1 MTKVLIIRFL
11 VIMWY
16 AIITYFIA
24 YGVLTDPDAVEE
36 LNNTPE
42 VRALPK
48 WLVMIIIVCTCAF
61 WPIWI
66 LRRLSHLPSKLKKHI
81 LRPKTKPNDEAI
93 KSDDD
98 VDSESW
104 RNYWRN

>member
-81 LRPKTKPNDEAI
+81 SRPKAKP
-93 KSDDD
+93 DDD
-98 VDSESW
+98 VDSEDW

>member
-24 YGVLTDPDAVEE
+24 YGALADPDAMEE
-36 LNNTPE
+36 LNTPE
-42 VRALPK
+42 VQMLPN
-48 WLVMIIIVCTCAF
+48 WLVLIIIVCTCAF
-61 WPIWI
+61 WPVWI

-81 LRPKTKPNDEAI
+81 SRPKAKP
-93 KSDDD
+93 DDD
-98 VDSESW
+98 VDSEDW

>member
-24 YGVLTDPDAVEE
+24 YGVLTDTDAVEE

-66 LRRLSHLPSKLKKHI
+66 LRGLSHLPSKLKKHI
-81 LRPKTKPNDEAI
+81 SRPKVKPDDKVIKPNE
-93 KSDDD
+93 D
-98 VDSESW
+98 VDSEDW
-104 RNYWRN
+104 RSYWRN

>member
-24 YGVLTDPDAVEE
+24 YGVLADPDAMEE
-36 LNNTPE
+36 LNTPE
-42 VRALPK
+42 VQMLPN

-61 WPIWI
+61 WPVWI

-81 LRPKTKPNDEAI
+81 SRPKAKP
-93 KSDDD
+93 DDD
-98 VDSESW
+98 VDSEDW

>member
-1 MTKVLIIRFL
+1 MTVALVVRFL
-11 VIMWY
+11 VVMWY
-16 AIITYFIA
+16 IIVTYFIA

-36 LNNTPE
+36 LNTPE

-66 LRRLSHLPSKLKKHI
+66 LRWLPHLPSKLKKHI
-81 LRPKTKPNDEAI
+81 SIN
-93 KSDDD
+93 
-98 VDSESW
+98 
-104 RNYWRN
+104 NN

>member
-1 MTKVLIIRFL
+1 MTVALVVRFL

-24 YGVLTDPDAVEE
+24 YGVLTDPDAMEE
-36 LNNTPE
+36 LNTPE
-42 VRALPK
+42 VQELPN
-48 WLVMIIIVCTCAF
+48 WLVLVIIAFTCAF

-66 LRRLSHLPSKLKKHI
+66 LRWLSHLPSKLKKHI
-81 LRPKTKPNDEAI
+81 SRPKAKPDE
-93 KSDDD
+93 D
-98 VDSESW
+98 VDTESW

>member
-81 LRPKTKPNDEAI
+81 SRPNDEAI

-98 VDSESW
+98 VDSEDW

>member
-1 MTKVLIIRFL
+1 MTVALVVRFL
-11 VIMWY
+11 VVMWY
-16 AIITYFIA
+16 IIITYFIA

-48 WLVMIIIVCTCAF
+48 WLVLVIIAFTCAF

-66 LRRLSHLPSKLKKHI
+66 LRRISRLPSKLKKHI
-81 LRPKTKPNDEAI
+81 SRSTVKPDDEAI

-98 VDSESW
+98 VDSEDW
-104 RNYWRN
+104 RSYWRN